1 MRHLALVSALVTF
14 VSVAACGDD
23 SASDSTEATATSS
36 GAGASAATGPGAT
49 TTTTTGT
56 HAASASASTGGG
68 GRDYS
73 TDASKFYGDSRCA
86 EAGVTL
92 CDDFESGTIDTGTW
106 ESNGATPTIDG
117 THAARGSKALHVHT
131 EGNGFSFLKETKT
144 FPAPNDTYWGRMFV
158 WIDAVPIQPDWSH
171 WTLVGAKGAD
181 HPGEIRVGGQFNP
194 QIPKNLFG
202 VGTDGGAT
210 GDWTH
215 LDDDPESGAAPVP
228 VQTWVCLE
236 WMHDGASN
244 ETKFYEDAVEHPSLA
259 TTATD
264 HGGDQSQDYL
274 LPTFESVWV
283 GWWLYQGSPT
293 PDHYD
298 VWIDEV
304 VIDNM
309 ARVGCVL

>member
-1 MRHLALVSALVTF
+1 MRHTVGPALLVVLAAIMG
-14 VSVAACGDD
+14 CGDD
-23 SASDSTEATATSS
+23 SSSDSATSTT
-36 GAGASAATGPGAT
+36 GAGASAATGPGPGS
-49 TTTTTGT
+49 TTTGKGAT
-56 HAASASASTGGG
+56 TGASGSSGAGGG

-73 TDASKFYGDSRCA
+73 TDPSKFYGDSRCA
-86 EAGVTL
+86 DAGVTL
-92 CDDFESGTIDTGTW
+92 CDDFESGTIDASTW
-106 ESNGATPTIDG
+106 DSNGATPTIDG
-117 THAARGSKALHVHT
+117 THAARGTKALHVHT

-158 WIDAVPIQPDWSH
+158 WIDAVPTAPDWAH
-171 WTLVGAKGAD
+171 WTLVGAAGSD

-210 GDWTH
+210 GDWTN
-215 LDDDPESGAAPVP
+215 LDGDAPTTVP
-228 VQTWVCLE
+228 TQTWVCLE
-236 WMHDGASN
+236 WMHDGNAN
-244 ETKFYEDAVEHPSLA
+244 ETKFFQDAVEHPSLA

-264 HGGDQSQDYL
+264 HGGDQGQQYL
-274 LPTFESVWV
+274 LPSFESVWV
-283 GWWLYQGSPT
+283 GWWLYQGSPS

-304 VIDNM
+304 VIDNT